1 MKYNVTCDNCGE
13 QFLIEA
19 EPGQTVSCVCPGCGG
34 TMRLTLPLSAS
45 SQDDITV
52 TPLRRP
58 AAKES
63 PGKKRNSVNPIML
76 GITLGFSILVVLAII
91 LFTASHFADKPIEP
105 ASSGYIVDTVAVQPD
120 YEFYELPPEPELAPE
135 IDTVIVDEPQQETEM
150 ETRQEQE
157 AETVVGDSI

>member
-1 MKYNVTCDNCGE
+1 
-13 QFLIEA
+13 
-19 EPGQTVSCVCPGCGG
+19 
-34 TMRLTLPLSAS
+34 MRLALPLSAS

-52 TPLRRP
+52 TPLCRP

-63 PGKKRNSVNPIML
+63 PREKRNSVNPIML

-105 ASSGYIVDTVAVQPD
+105 ASSGYIVDTGAVQPD
-120 YEFYELPPEPELAPE
+120 YELPPEPELAPE
-135 IDTVIVDEPQQETEM
+135 IDTVIVDEPQQETET

>member
-52 TPLRRP
+52 TPLCRP

-63 PGKKRNSVNPIML
+63 PREKRNSVNPIML
-76 GITLGFSILVVLAII
+76 GITLGFSILVVLAVI

-105 ASSGYIVDTVAVQPD
+105 ASSGYIVDTVAVQLD
-120 YEFYELPPEPELAPE
+120 YELPPEPELAPE
-135 IDTVIVDEPQQETEM
+135 IDTVIVDEPQQETET

>member
-1 MKYNVTCDNCGE
+1 
-13 QFLIEA
+13 
-19 EPGQTVSCVCPGCGG
+19 
-34 TMRLTLPLSAS
+34 MRLALPLSAS

-52 TPLRRP
+52 TPLCRP

-63 PGKKRNSVNPIML
+63 PKKSRNSVNPIML

-120 YEFYELPPEPELAPE
+120 YELPPEPELAPE
-135 IDTVIVDEPQQETEM
+135 IDTVIVDEPQKET

>member
-1 MKYNVTCDNCGE
+1 
-13 QFLIEA
+13 
-19 EPGQTVSCVCPGCGG
+19 
-34 TMRLTLPLSAS
+34 MRLTLPLSAS

-120 YEFYELPPEPELAPE
+120 YELPPEPELAPE
-135 IDTVIVDEPQQETEM
+135 IDTVIVG
-150 ETRQEQE
+150 EQE
-157 AETVVGDSI
+157 EPEVEKEEEIVPEIADSI

>member
-1 MKYNVTCDNCGE
+1 
-13 QFLIEA
+13 
-19 EPGQTVSCVCPGCGG
+19 
-34 TMRLTLPLSAS
+34 MRLTLPLSAS

-52 TPLRRP
+52 TPLCRP

-63 PGKKRNSVNPIML
+63 PREKRNSVNPIML
-76 GITLGFSILVVLAII
+76 GITLGFSILVVLAVI

-105 ASSGYIVDTVAVQPD
+105 ASSGYIVDTVAVQLD
-120 YEFYELPPEPELAPE
+120 YELPPEPELAPE
-135 IDTVIVDEPQQETEM
+135 IDTVIVDEPQQETET

>member
-1 MKYNVTCDNCGE
+1 
-13 QFLIEA
+13 
-19 EPGQTVSCVCPGCGG
+19 
-34 TMRLTLPLSAS
+34 MRLTLPLSAS

-135 IDTVIVDEPQQETEM
+135 IDTVIVDEPQQETET
-150 ETRQEQE
+150 ETRQEKE

>member
-120 YEFYELPPEPELAPE
+120 YELPPKPELAPE
-135 IDTVIVDEPQQETEM
+135 IDTVIVDEPQQETET

>member
-1 MKYNVTCDNCGE
+1 
-13 QFLIEA
+13 
-19 EPGQTVSCVCPGCGG
+19 
-34 TMRLTLPLSAS
+34 MRLALPLSAS

-52 TPLRRP
+52 TTLCRP

-63 PGKKRNSVNPIML
+63 PKKSRNSVKPIML
-76 GITLGFSILVVLAII
+76 GITLCFSILVVLAII

-120 YEFYELPPEPELAPE
+120 YELPPEPELAPE
-135 IDTVIVDEPQQETEM
+135 IDTVIVDEPQQETET

>member
-1 MKYNVTCDNCGE
+1 
-13 QFLIEA
+13 
-19 EPGQTVSCVCPGCGG
+19 
-34 TMRLTLPLSAS
+34 MRLALPLSAS

-52 TPLRRP
+52 TPLCRP

-63 PGKKRNSVNPIML
+63 PREKRNSVNPIML
-76 GITLGFSILVVLAII
+76 GITLGFSILVVLFVI
-91 LFTASHFADKPIEP
+91 LFIVSYFADKPIEP

-120 YEFYELPPEPELAPE
+120 YELPPEPELAPE
-135 IDTVIVDEPQQETEM
+135 IDTVIVDEPQQETET

>member
-1 MKYNVTCDNCGE
+1 
-13 QFLIEA
+13 
-19 EPGQTVSCVCPGCGG
+19 
-34 TMRLTLPLSAS
+34 MRLTLPLSAL

-63 PGKKRNSVNPIML
+63 PGKSRNSVNPIML

-120 YEFYELPPEPELAPE
+120 YELPPEPELAPE
-135 IDTVIVDEPQQETEM
+135 IDTVIVDEQEEP
-150 ETRQEQE
+150 EVEKE
-157 AETVVGDSI
+157 EEIVPEIADSI

>member
-135 IDTVIVDEPQQETEM
+135 IDTVIVDEPQQETET
-150 ETRQEQE
+150 ETRQEKE

>member
-1 MKYNVTCDNCGE
+1 
-13 QFLIEA
+13 
-19 EPGQTVSCVCPGCGG
+19 
-34 TMRLTLPLSAS
+34 MRLALPLSAS

-63 PGKKRNSVNPIML
+63 PREKRNSVNPIML

-120 YEFYELPPEPELAPE
+120 YELPPEPDLSPE
-135 IDTVIVDEPQQETEM
+135 IDTVIVDEPQQETGPEVEKEM
-150 ETRQEQE
+150 VPEV
-157 AETVVGDSI
+157 ADSI

>member
-34 TMRLTLPLSAS
+34 TMRLTLPLSAL

-63 PGKKRNSVNPIML
+63 PGKSRNSVNPIML

-120 YEFYELPPEPELAPE
+120 YELPPEPELAPE
-135 IDTVIVDEPQQETEM
+135 IDTVIVDEQEEP
-150 ETRQEQE
+150 EVEKE
-157 AETVVGDSI
+157 EEIVPEIADSI

>member
-13 QFLIEA
+13 QFLIEV

-34 TMRLTLPLSAS
+34 TMRLALPLSAS

-52 TPLRRP
+52 TPLCRP

-63 PGKKRNSVNPIML
+63 PKKSRNSVNPIML

-105 ASSGYIVDTVAVQPD
+105 ASSGYIVDTVAVQQD
-120 YEFYELPPEPELAPE
+120 YELPPEPELAPE
-135 IDTVIVDEPQQETEM
+135 IDTVIVDEPQQETET

>member
-135 IDTVIVDEPQQETEM
+135 IDTVIVDEPQQETET

>member
-1 MKYNVTCDNCGE
+1 
-13 QFLIEA
+13 
-19 EPGQTVSCVCPGCGG
+19 
-34 TMRLTLPLSAS
+34 MRLALPLSAS

-52 TPLRRP
+52 TTLCRP

-63 PGKKRNSVNPIML
+63 PKKSRNSVKPIML

-105 ASSGYIVDTVAVQPD
+105 VSSGYIVDTVAVQPD
-120 YEFYELPPEPELAPE
+120 YELPPEPELAPE
-135 IDTVIVDEPQQETEM
+135 IDTVIVDEPQQETE
-150 ETRQEQE
+150 TRQEQE

>member
-34 TMRLTLPLSAS
+34 TMRLALPLSAS

-76 GITLGFSILVVLAII
+76 GITLGFSILVVLAVI

-120 YEFYELPPEPELAPE
+120 YELPPEPELAPE
-135 IDTVIVDEPQQETEM
+135 IDTVIVDEPQQETET